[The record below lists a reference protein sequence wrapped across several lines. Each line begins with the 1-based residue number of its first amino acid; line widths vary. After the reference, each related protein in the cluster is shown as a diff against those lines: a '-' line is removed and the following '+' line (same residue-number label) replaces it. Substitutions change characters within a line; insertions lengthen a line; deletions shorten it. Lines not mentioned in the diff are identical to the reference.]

1 MNPKNEL
8 EGEII
13 LQALLN
19 NDINNCS
26 FFSVLN
32 AISRSRVAQ
41 NMPEKELV
49 LFEAKP
55 SLCGRRQ
62 NTTGLPV
69 DDSGWLSAISSQL
82 IKLTK

>member
-1 MNPKNEL
+1 LNPKNEL

-13 LQALLN
+13 LQAFLN

-55 SLCGRRQ
+55 SL
-62 NTTGLPV
+62 
-69 DDSGWLSAISSQL
+69 
-82 IKLTK
+82 